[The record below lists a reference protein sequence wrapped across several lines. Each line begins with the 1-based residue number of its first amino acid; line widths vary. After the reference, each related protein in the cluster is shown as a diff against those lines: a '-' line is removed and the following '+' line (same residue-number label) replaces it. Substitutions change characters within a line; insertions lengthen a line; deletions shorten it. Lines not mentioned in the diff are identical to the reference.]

1 MKINPFDPNAPF
13 LSILKEKGYIGNEW
27 VKQVKLKLKEV
38 FLQMKIC
45 LSSGIILEL
54 SNIVAFVFI
63 ISVC

>member
-27 VKQVKLKLKEV
+27 VKQVKLKEV

-54 SNIVAFVFI
+54 SNVVAIVFI
-63 ISVC
+63 ISIC

>member
-27 VKQVKLKLKEV
+27 VKQVKLKEV

-54 SNIVAFVFI
+54 SNVVAFVFI

>member
-27 VKQVKLKLKEV
+27 VKQVKLKEV

-54 SNIVAFVFI
+54 SNVVAFVFI
-63 ISVC
+63 ISIC